1 MSWIVGGVIAV
12 AAVVAQLG
20 VMPTLLREPLAAPAL
35 PIAVIAAWATLRGMP
50 ETAPAFLLSAI
61 ALGVASEERV
71 GWFVLALLP
80 TVVFVT
86 VLSQRRG
93 IPAVALAAGGAAFGV
108 VSYQA
113 VLGLA
118 DGAPQI
124 VIEEASL
131 ILVAA
136 LATACCSA
144 ALAAP
149 LWMFRPRPAG
159 LFE

>member
-1 MSWIVGGVIAV
+1 MRWIVVCVIGV
-12 AAVVAQLG
+12 AAAVAQLG
-20 VMPTLLREPLAAPAL
+20 VMPTLMREPLAAPAL
-35 PIAVIAAWATLRGMP
+35 PIAAIAAWGTLRGMP

-93 IPAVALAAGGAAFGV
+93 IPAVALAARGAAFGV

-113 VLGLA
+113 APVSA
-118 DGAPQI
+118 AGAPRS
-124 VIEEASL
+124 VIEEGCPY
-131 ILVAA
+131 LVAA
-136 LATACCSA
+136 V
-144 ALAAP
+144 
-149 LWMFRPRPAG
+149 
-159 LFE
+159 